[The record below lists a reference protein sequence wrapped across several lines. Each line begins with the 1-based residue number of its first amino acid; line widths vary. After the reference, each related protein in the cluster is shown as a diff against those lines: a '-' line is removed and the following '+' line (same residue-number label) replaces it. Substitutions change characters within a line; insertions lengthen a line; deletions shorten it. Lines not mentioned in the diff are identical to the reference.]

1 MPNFKRAYEIV
12 GGNPVVGKIRCQG
25 AKNFATKAMVAALLA
40 PSVTTL
46 TNMPKIGEVEIT
58 KHLLETTGAKVT
70 WLDDSTIQID
80 STSLTSSKVSMP
92 DSRTNRIP
100 ILLLGVLLNRFGQAH
115 VPVVGGDAIGTRNLD
130 FHILAIEKFG
140 GKIET
145 TKEGYT
151 ASAVSGLKGCHV
163 HLPYPSVGATETCL
177 YLSVLAKGTSVI
189 HNVAI
194 EPEIIELVTMLRS
207 MGAVIF
213 MSSNREIT
221 VQGVSSLHGTKMDII
236 GDRLEAA
243 SWAALACASQG
254 NIEVSGIRP
263 ETLGNF
269 LSYFSQV
276 GGGFEFVAQDT
287 IRFFRE
293 RELTSTVI
301 ETDVFPGFSTDW
313 QQTFAVLLTQANG
326 VSVIHETVYENR
338 LGYLEI
344 LNALGAKTQ
353 VTHHCLGATQCRY
366 TGFDH
371 PHSALI
377 MGPTPFVAPDHPL
390 LIPDLRA
397 GLAYIV
403 AAAMAKGKTILQ
415 AVEQVER
422 GYGDLSQRL
431 APLGLD
437 IKAVS
442 I

>member
-1 MPNFKRAYEIV
+1 MSNFKKSYEII
-12 GGNPVVGKIRCQG
+12 GGNPVVGEIRCQG
-25 AKNFATKAMVAALLA
+25 AKNFATKAMVASLLA
-40 PSVTTL
+40 PGISIL

-58 KHLLETTGAKVT
+58 KYLLETSGAKVE
-70 WLDDSTIQID
+70 WLDHSTLSID
-80 STSLTSSKVSMP
+80 ATNLVASRVSMP

-115 VPVVGGDAIGTRNLD
+115 VPVVGGDDIGPRKLD
-130 FHILAIEKFG
+130 FHTSAIEKFG
-140 GKIET
+140 GKIEH
-145 TKEGYT
+145 TKDGYT
-151 ASAVSGLKGCHV
+151 ATAPSGLKGCHV
-163 HLPYPSVGATETCL
+163 HLPYPSVGATETSL

-194 EPEIIELVTMLRS
+194 EPEIMELVTMLRS
-207 MGAVIF
+207 MGAIIF
-213 MSSNREIT
+213 MSSSREIT
-221 VQGVSSLHGTKMDII
+221 VQGVEKLHGTKMNII

-243 SWAALACASQG
+243 SWASLACASKG
-254 NIEVSGIRP
+254 NIIVSGIRP

-269 LSYFSQV
+269 LSYFAQV
-276 GGGFEFVAQDT
+276 GGGFEFLSQDT
-287 IRFFRE
+287 IRFFRN
-293 RELTSTVI
+293 RDLTPAVI

-313 QQTFAVLLTQANG
+313 QQTFAVLLTQASG
-326 VSVIHETVYENR
+326 VSVIHETVYEKR

-353 VTHHCLGATQCRY
+353 VTHHCLGSTTCRY

-377 MGPTPFVAPDHPL
+377 MGPTPFTAPEQPL

-403 AAAMAKGKTILQ
+403 AAAMAKGKTVLQ

-422 GYGDLSQRL
+422 GYGDLSLRL
-431 APLGLD
+431 APLGLN
-437 IKAVS
+437 IKS
-442 I
+442 IQT